1 MPRRPACLLFCLVSL
16 LPLSASAKQLW
27 LFGGGEPVCSSIET
41 EFCVPE
47 KLIAAEANF
56 AKVEALREKQFRFS
70 PDAQQRLASIPRWA
84 GDATRTRA
92 LQEKLKATLAPWGDK
107 SVGARDWH
115 ALLEPLGLADEEQ
128 GLVDDIFQ
136 VRALRKDGTTQEGQV
151 YLDGSAEYVQSI
163 FRDFVAAAAGEQRK
177 GSTED
182 PRVDT
187 SRTAK
192 PRVVIL
198 TASSNDAFEFVTY
211 YLSLFEAAGAQA
223 LWLPLEPALIRAKD
237 CSQLDALRFKWNGVH
252 SRSAA
257 HPEWA
262 KVQREFCDHPERM
275 QAFVDSADA
284 FFINGGDQSLT
295 LRSLQLE
302 PGKFTPLAQRL
313 LDRVAAGIPL
323 GGSSAGTAV
332 QSGNRAG
339 TIPMFSGGQSAHA
352 LRHGALPVEA
362 NTVLCA
368 VNGNCTMHGDADQ
381 LTYRAQ
387 GGLRVFSIGTADTHF
402 HERAREGRLLRLLLD
417 TKSRFGFGVD
427 EATVLKADIDEDDN
441 AVLQVLGHGGVWIV
455 DTAGASA
462 RKDSKQWSASGF
474 RATRLLAGDSA
485 RLTDGV
491 LTVTLACKP
500 PATPAV
506 AGEIAA
512 ADYANSNGAEWA
524 SIEDQPP
531 KLACQRADG
540 RWRYDQLPM
549 TISQKLEP
557 ADPR

>member
-1 MPRRPACLLFCLVSL
+1 MPRRSVCLLVCLAAVLSF
-16 LPLSASAKQLW
+16 SASAKQLW
-27 LFGGGEPVCSSIET
+27 LIGGGESVCSSIEP
-41 EFCVPE
+41 EFCAPE
-47 KLIAAEANF
+47 NLVAAERYF
-56 AKVEALREKQFRFS
+56 TEHQALREKQFRYS
-70 PDAQQRLASIPRWA
+70 AAARQQLASITTWA
-84 GDATRTRA
+84 GDTARTQA
-92 LQEKLKATLAPWGDK
+92 AMQKIEAIGASIGDK
-107 SVGARDWH
+107 PLGARDWH
-115 ALLEPLGLADEEQ
+115 ARTEPLGLGDEELS
-128 GLVDDIFQ
+128 LVDDIFQ
-136 VRALRKDGTTQEGQV
+136 VRALRRDGTTHESLV
-151 YLDGSAEYVQSI
+151 YLDGSPTYVQAI
-163 FRDFVAAAAGEQRK
+163 FHDFVASAAAG
-177 GSTED
+177 
-182 PRVDT
+182 PRRDGKPT
-187 SRTAK
+187 KPGKSGK
-192 PRVVIL
+192 PRLVIL
-198 TASSNDAFEFVTY
+198 TASSNDAFEYASY
-211 YLSLFEAAGAQA
+211 YLSLFEAAGADA
-223 LWLPLEPALIRAKD
+223 FWLPLEPALIRAKD
-237 CSQLDALRFKWNGVH
+237 CGQLDALRFEWNGVH
-252 SRSAA
+252 SRTANY
-257 HPEWA
+257 PELA
-262 KVQREFCDHPERM
+262 KVQREFCQHPERM
-275 QAFVDSADA
+275 QQLVDGADA

-302 PGKFTPLAQRL
+302 PGKFTPLAQRM

-339 TIPMFSGGQSAHA
+339 TIPMLSGGQSAHA
-352 LRHGALPVEA
+352 VRHGALPVEA

-381 LTYRAQ
+381 LTYRAK
-387 GGLRVFSIGTADTHF
+387 GGLRVFSIGVADTHF
-402 HERAREGRLLRLLLD
+402 HEREREGRLLRLLLD

-441 AVLQVLGHGGVWIV
+441 AVLQVMGHGGVWIV
-455 DTAGASA
+455 DTAGASTTTDA
-462 RKDSKQWSASGF
+462 KQWRASGF